1 MKYNLKQ
8 LGLIAAN
15 RIYGKIFGIPELP
28 MYPRTYGDDEVSKI
42 VADALDSN
50 KPFMLSRFGAVEI
63 SAVYNYMGVS
73 SEKHSIFDYIRG
85 KAPQWWWNEGI
96 RRCMKDNAGFFPN
109 TDDNLMKFGK
119 LMLESM
125 QQIDILTSW
134 QERETFFD
142 NYLNCKSYI
151 NYIQIDPFW
160 AKDPWT
166 AHLEGKKVLVIH
178 PFAQEIHSQY
188 ENKRNVLFSNAK
200 VLPKFDLITYKAV
213 QSIGGATEFNDW
225 FEALEKMEQD
235 ISKIDFDVCLLGC
248 GAYGMPLAAFIKA
261 KLQKTAIHIGGSLQ
275 LFFGIKGNRWENPEY
290 GILAT
295 NDIGRYPK
303 LFNDSWI
310 RPYGV
315 SQVIGS
321 EKVDNNCYW

>member
-142 NYLNCKSYI
+142 NYLNCKRYI

-166 AHLEGKKVLVIH
+166 AHLEGKRVLVIH

-213 QSIGGATEFNDW
+213 QSIGGSTEFNDW

-290 GILAT
+290 GIWAT